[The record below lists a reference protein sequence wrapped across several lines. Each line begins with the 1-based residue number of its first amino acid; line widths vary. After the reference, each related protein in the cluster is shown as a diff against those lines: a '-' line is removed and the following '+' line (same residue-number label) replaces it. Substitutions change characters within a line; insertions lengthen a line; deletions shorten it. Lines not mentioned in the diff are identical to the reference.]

1 MRTDSAN
8 TSPGACVHGPRY
20 ASANAAVTCTDSPVR
35 SATSRNMP
43 APVCDTTL
51 RYCAPRKCLPVR
63 NHTTLTSLI
72 IPCRTGTFTAPS
84 AATHRAS
91 QKIQASVLRVIGR
104 QGRGAV
110 GTSDRQR
117 RVDTPLG
124 HTGPLESG
132 ATVWTCR
139 ITPRPSGV
147 IESVLPTAS
156 FIATTAKFTDT
167 GQVTSKSLAEQG
179 NTALYW

>member
-1 MRTDSAN
+1 MPS
-8 TSPGACVHGPRY
+8 
-20 ASANAAVTCTDSPVR
+20 R
-35 SATSRNMP
+35 SQSWTR
-43 APVCDTTL
+43 
-51 RYCAPRKCLPVR
+51 
-63 NHTTLTSLI
+63 TSLI

-104 QGRGAV
+104 QGWGAV

-156 FIATTAKFTDT
+156 FIATTAKFTYT
-167 GQVTSKSLAEQG
+167 GQVTSKALQNKAIRHSTGKAAYSIPAYSDRQPGSSRTRQRAALLALTG
-179 NTALYW
+179 TGCGVGHPR